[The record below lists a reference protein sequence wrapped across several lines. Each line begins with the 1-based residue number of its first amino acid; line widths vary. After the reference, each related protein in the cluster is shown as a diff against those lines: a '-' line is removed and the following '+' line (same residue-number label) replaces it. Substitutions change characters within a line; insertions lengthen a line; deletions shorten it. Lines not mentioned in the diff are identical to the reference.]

1 MTEPIY
7 YPPRVFG
14 GLFAPDTE
22 FQRSKV
28 VVLPVPYDSTTSYK
42 TGAREGPQ
50 AIIDA
55 SGNMELFD
63 VEFGRE
69 LHTIGIHTM
78 PDLQPAVNDP
88 TDMVN
93 RVYFAV
99 SSLLKQEKTVIM
111 LGGEHSLSPGAV
123 RAYKE
128 KYPDLSV
135 LHLDAHADMREEYLG
150 SKFSHACSARRILDH
165 CPLVQA
171 GVRSMSI
178 EEHEFIRAAGI
189 KSYPLHEWPV
199 TPELVQQ
206 IASLL
211 SDNVYISVDLDVLDP
226 SIMSA
231 VGTPEPGGLQWQELL
246 AILKGV
252 ADRHRI
258 VGFDIMELSPKEGPT
273 ACAYTAAKLTYKLM
287 GYAIDSEARSS
298 KEYR

>member
-1 MTEPIY
+1 MSEPIY

-14 GLFAPDTE
+14 GLYASATE
-22 FQRSKV
+22 FERSKV

-63 VEFGRE
+63 IEFGRE

-88 TDMVN
+88 TDMVY
-93 RVYFAV
+93 RVYSAV
-99 SSLLKQEKTVIM
+99 QSLLNQNKMVIM
-111 LGGEHSLSPGAV
+111 LGGEHSVSPGAV
-123 RAYKE
+123 RAYSE
-128 KYPDLSV
+128 KFPDLSV
-135 LHLDAHADMREEYLG
+135 LHLDAHADMRAEYLG
-150 SKFSHACSARRILDH
+150 SRYSHACSARRILDY

-171 GVRSMSI
+171 GVRSLSLD
-178 EEHEFIRAAGI
+178 EYNFIKEAGI
-189 KSYPLHEWPV
+189 KSYLLEEWPI
-199 TPELVQQ
+199 TPALIEE
-206 IASLL
+206 IASSL

-231 VGTPEPGGLQWQELL
+231 VGTPEPGGLLWKELL

-252 ADRHRI
+252 AERHRI
-258 VGFDIMELSPKEGPT
+258 VGFDIMELSPREGPT
-273 ACAYTAAKLTYKLM
+273 SCAFTAAKLTYKLM
-287 GYAIDSEARSS
+287 GYALESPISRH
-298 KEYR
+298 